1 MRSYFIVFLK
11 INKISDNSKCK
22 TINLNGTISSLEP
35 CILIDIYLIL
45 SIHLDFIKTKKLTW
59 NHSPLHNFTLLA
71 L

>member
-45 SIHLDFIKTKKLTW
+45 SIHLDFIKTKKTNLKSQSLT
-59 NHSPLHNFTLLA
+59 
-71 L
+71 